1 MRAVGQTRTCTP
13 RDFAPSSLPSTS
25 FVLRTLA
32 LLAIYSHSL
41 GGRSC
46 VMVWLQVGGLH
57 PDRLHIYALLR
68 RCKWLLGLCARTHA
82 CADCGREPALV
93 CALEA
98 LERDVKALVAV
109 RVPDILEPV
118 RAVDPEYDG
127 WGCVELNELQ
137 DKVDRRW
144 SERTMH
150 SIRSVLPLLSSYI
163 C

>member
-41 GGRSC
+41 GE
-46 VMVWLQVGGLH
+46 WLQVSGLH
-57 PDRLHIYALLR
+57 HDRLHIYALLR
-68 RCKWLLGLCARTHA
+68 RCKRLLGRCGRTHA